1 VHPLALATLVAAL
14 GGFLF
19 GYDTAVISGAVGSL
33 AAFFGLDEAQKGWVG
48 ASAIWGCLPGALAAG
63 FLADRFGRKR
73 LLVLCAAL
81 YAVSGVWSAF
91 PGSFHGFLA
100 SRFIGGVAI
109 GISSMVCPTYI
120 AELAPERRRG
130 LLGTLFQLGIVTGI
144 FLVFLVNQQIQK
156 LGDASWNVQT
166 GWRWMLGSESLP
178 AAVFLLLLLPAPE
191 SPRWLVLKNRGDE
204 ARGILGRILPDP
216 GGVDREMDL
225 IRSGAADGEAPF
237 SELFA
242 PAWRR
247 PLFIAVALAVF
258 CQFSGINAIMYY
270 APDVFLAA
278 NKVIVVTETEKIK
291 AAYSATVWV
300 GAINLVTTLIAL
312 WLIDRAGR
320 RALLLVGVAIQTAAL
335 GVVGWMFNTGT
346 EGTPLLVAVL
356 VYTGAFAM
364 AMGPIPW
371 VLISE
376 IFPGR
381 IRGRAVAVGVGTIWA
396 ACLVVAQ
403 TFPML
408 KEGLGPD
415 VTFWIYAAC
424 SLASLVFVAVW
435 VPETKGR
442 TLEEIAASW
451 RPDARPP
458 AAG

>member
-1 VHPLALATLVAAL
+1 MRTLLLATFVAAL

-19 GYDTAVISGAVGSL
+19 GYDTAVISGAVGAL
-33 AAFFGLDEAQKGWVG
+33 ATFFGLNPAQQGWVG

-73 LLVLCAAL
+73 LLVLCATL

-91 PGSFHGFLA
+91 PGSFTGFLA

-156 LGDASWNVQT
+156 LGDASWNTQT

-178 AAVFLLLLLPAPE
+178 AALFLLLLLPAPE
-191 SPRWLVLKNRGDE
+191 SPRWLVLKGRIDK
-204 ARGILGRILPDP
+204 ARAILGRILPAD
-216 GGVDREMDL
+216 GVDHELGL
-225 IRSGAADGEAPF
+225 IQAGAADGEAPF

-270 APDVFLAA
+270 APEVF
-278 NKVIVVTETEKIK
+278 K
-291 AAYSATVWV
+291 AAGIGTDAAFTSAVWV
-300 GAINLVTTLIAL
+300 GAVNLVATFIAL
-312 WLIDRAGR
+312 GLIDRAGR
-320 RALLLVGVAIQTAAL
+320 RALLLIGAAIQTAAL
-335 GVVGWMFNTGT
+335 GAVGWMFHVHAQ
-346 EGTPLLVAVL
+346 GTPLLVAV
-356 VYTGAFAM
+356 VAYTGAFAM

-408 KEGLGPD
+408 KEGLGPAK
-415 VTFWIYAAC
+415 TFWIYAAC
-424 SLASLVFVAVW
+424 SLLSLVFVAVW

-451 RPDARPP
+451 RRTGTGTP
-458 AAG
+458 

>member
-1 VHPLALATLVAAL
+1 MPTLLLATFVAAL

-33 AAFFGLDEAQKGWVG
+33 AAFFGLGAAEQGWVG

-81 YAVSGVWSAF
+81 YALSGLWSAF
-91 PGSFHGFLA
+91 PGSFAGFLA
-100 SRFIGGVAI
+100 SRFLGGLAI

-156 LGDASWNVQT
+156 LGDPSWNAQT

-178 AAVFLLLLLPAPE
+178 AAVFLLLLVPAPE
-191 SPRWLVLKNRGDE
+191 SPRWLVLKGRIDE
-204 ARGILGRILPDP
+204 ARAILGRILPAD
-216 GGVDREMDL
+216 GVDRELGL
-225 IRSGAADGEAPF
+225 IQAGTADGEAPF

-270 APDVFLAA
+270 APEVFKAA
-278 NKVIVVTETEKIK
+278 SGAAADAEKIN
-291 AAYSATVWV
+291 AAYLSSVWV
-300 GAINLVTTLIAL
+300 GAVNLVATFVAL
-312 WLIDRAGR
+312 GLIDRAGR
-320 RALLLVGVAIQTAAL
+320 RALLLVGVSIQTAAL
-335 GVVGWMFNTGT
+335 GAVGWMFHTGAP
-346 EGTPLLVAVL
+346 GRPLLVAV
-356 VYTGAFAM
+356 VTYTGAFAM

-403 TFPML
+403 TFPLM
-408 KEGLGPD
+408 KDRLGPAA
-415 VTFWIYAAC
+415 TFWIYAAC
-424 SLASLVFVAVW
+424 SFLSLVFVAVW

-451 RPDARPP
+451 RSAARPP